1 MKPKSLSKERFDG
14 LKRCVE
20 IDGRQHIPK
29 EDNSTK
35 IRVVSEVSLRIKY
48 FNLEELADLVDE
60 EAIGMNLEIGKLGS
74 RF

>member
-20 IDGRQHIPK
+20 IDGRQYIPK